1 MPRQDERGP
10 CSVVMVKLNNKMMW
24 EKRGGRVTV
33 VPLVWIRVEDEVGL
47 EPLIMFDFTQV
58 AKGWG

>member
-1 MPRQDERGP
+1 M
-10 CSVVMVKLNNKMMW
+10 MVKLNNKMMW

-33 VPLVWIRVEDEVGL
+33 VSLVWIRVEDEVGV
-47 EPLIMFDFTQV
+47 EPLIMFDFAQV